1 MPFIDLFIFT
11 PVICE
16 DWRRQLFARGK
27 KKKTSDMFI
36 SKFTKI
42 LEFKDLGVL
51 WADLV
56 ENLGFRMFHS
66 LIGLTV

>member
-1 MPFIDLFIFT
+1 MKT
-11 PVICE
+11 GV
-16 DWRRQLFARGK
+16 RQLFARG

-56 ENLGFRMFHS
+56 ENLGFRIFHS

>member
-1 MPFIDLFIFT
+1 MKT
-11 PVICE
+11 GV
-16 DWRRQLFARGK
+16 RQLFARGK
-27 KKKTSDMFI
+27 KKSDMFI

-42 LEFKDLGVL
+42 LEFKVLGVL

-56 ENLGFRMFHS
+56 ENLGFRIFHS

>member
-1 MPFIDLFIFT
+1 MPFIFIFLLSSVKT
-11 PVICE
+11 GV
-16 DWRRQLFARGK
+16 RQLFARG

-51 WADLV
+51 CADLV
-56 ENLGFRMFHS
+56 ENLGFRIFHS

>member
-1 MPFIDLFIFT
+1 MKT
-11 PVICE
+11 GV
-16 DWRRQLFARGK
+16 RQLFARGK
-27 KKKTSDMFI
+27 KKKKSDMLI

-56 ENLGFRMFHS
+56 EN
-66 LIGLTV
+66 